1 MMPNSRRNVLA
12 VGLSHEEFLR
22 FVPFLSRQSFDVDR
36 FPSALGAVELVTRIA
51 FELLLVRYPLPDME
65 MAPFLERV
73 RDDRSPCRRSSL
85 LVLHPSGRSDEAGAY
100 VGRGANRTIALEAS
114 EGEIQENIS
123 SVLNVAPRK
132 AARFMARFQITLGGS
147 NDMLLCQTEN
157 VSTTGLLIRTDR
169 RYEKGTQIDFEF
181 GVGTDPRPIRGVA
194 EVVRHTLIGKEAL
207 AGIGMRF
214 LSFEGDSQRR
224 LEAYLQQA

>member
-12 VGLSHEEFLR
+12 VGLSPEEFQR
-22 FVPFLSRQSFDVDR
+22 FVPFLARQSFDVDR
-36 FPSALGAVELVTRIA
+36 FPSAIGAVELVTRIG
-51 FELLLVRYPLPDME
+51 FELLLVRFPLPDME
-65 MAPFLERV
+65 LTRFLERV
-73 RDDRSPCRRSSL
+73 REERSPCKRSSL
-85 LVLHPSGRSDEAGAY
+85 LVLHPAARSDEAGVY
-100 VGRGANRTIALEAS
+100 VGRGANRTIPLEAS

-132 AARFMARFQITLGGS
+132 AARFMTRFQITLGGK

-157 VSTTGLLIRTDR
+157 LSTTGMLIRTDR
-169 RYEKGTQIDFEF
+169 RYEKGTQIEFEF
-181 GVGTDPRPIRGVA
+181 GVGEDPRPVRGVA
-194 EVVRHTLIGKEAL
+194 EVVRQTLIGKEEV

-224 LEAYLQQA
+224 LEAFLQNN

>member
-1 MMPNSRRNVLA
+1 MPNSRRNVLA
-12 VGLSHEEFLR
+12 VGLSAEEFQR
-22 FVPFLSRQSFDVDR
+22 FVPFLSRQSFEVDR

-51 FELLLVRYPLPDME
+51 FELLLVRFPLPDMDL
-65 MAPFLERV
+65 APFLERV
-73 RDDRSPCRRSSL
+73 REDRSPCKRSSL
-85 LVLHPSGRSDEAGAY
+85 LVLHPTERSDEAGAF
-100 VGRGANRTIALEAS
+100 VGRGANRTIGLEAS

-132 AARFMARFQITLGGS
+132 AARFMARFQITLGDK

-157 VSTTGLLIRTDR
+157 ISTTGLLIRTDR

-181 GVGTDPRPIRGVA
+181 SFGKEPRPLRGVA
-194 EVVRHTLIGKEAL
+194 EVVRHTTIGKEQV

-214 LSFEGDSQRR
+214 LAFEGDSQRR
-224 LEAYLQQA
+224 LEAFLQSV